1 MEQSIFER
9 LLASATSQS
18 DYSEHEISFLGR
30 IGEYGIHFYS
40 VAPFKVLRTYEFGH
54 AFKGEWIEDKPTPY
68 QVEQMMQHI
77 QLEVADYYK
86 WQDRKKTEKENH
98 NHERPYIDKYKHIGD
113 KWMDIMLNIKNIDK

>member
-40 VAPFKVLRTYEFGH
+40 KHPFNTLRTYEFGH
-54 AFKGEWIEDKPTPY
+54 IFKGEWIEDKPTPY

-86 WQDRKKTEKENH
+86 WQDRKKTDKENQ
-98 NHERPYIDKYKHIGD
+98 NDERPYICPYDDNGVD
-113 KWMDIMLNIKNIDK
+113 RMDFI